1 MKEGEAN
8 APAYIPSMPIIGTD
22 GDAKIY
28 YGGDRAKRAAAWTK
42 QNIGLLAEHDGCEQK
57 TLGTVFHL
65 EAATVTGILRR
76 MEEAG
81 LTERRIR
88 EGNRKSQ
95 YVFLTEH
102 GKKVVQEIVQPIL
115 YGAETKAL
123 EGFTEEETERLI
135 EYLRRIYC
143 NMTKG

>member
-1 MKEGEAN
+1 MHLHTFHRCLLLAQTVMQK
-8 APAYIPSMPIIGTD
+8 YIMAETAQRGMLPGQS
-22 GDAKIY
+22 KILDY
-28 YGGDRAKRAAAWTK
+28 
-42 QNIGLLAEHDGCEQK
+42 LAEHDGCEQK

-81 LTERRIR
+81 LTERRIQ

>member
-1 MKEGEAN
+1 M
-8 APAYIPSMPIIGTD
+8 
-22 GDAKIY
+22 
-28 YGGDRAKRAAAWTK
+28 
-42 QNIGLLAEHDGCEQK
+42 
-57 TLGTVFHL
+57 
-65 EAATVTGILRR
+65 TGILRR

-81 LTERRIR
+81 LTERRIQ